1 MAKIKRVSAE
11 KKIEIVKAH
20 LLEKKPVSELSEAHG
35 ISPKNIYLW
44 QNQLFSN
51 GALVFERKNDRRT
64 GENAAKRSESRINE
78 LEDKL
83 RQKNEIISELME
95 ELLKGKKLVGGI

>member
-1 MAKIKRVSAE
+1 MAKIKRVPAE
-11 KKIEIVKAH
+11 TKIEIVKAH

-51 GALVFERKNDRRT
+51 GSLVFERKNDRRT
-64 GENAAKRSESRINE
+64 GENAAKRNESKIKE

-83 RQKNEIISELME
+83 TQKNEIISELME
-95 ELLKGKKLVGGI
+95 ELLKGKKLIGGT